1 MVLVLDRFV
10 FEMGLD
16 PKDFVKGQRETVT
29 SFRKTREAVVK
40 DGQGIETAAEK
51 AAASVDRLF
60 RNFVK
65 LFALVTTGRSLSGFV
80 SEVTNADAALGR
92 LATSIGRAPE
102 LISAMSK
109 AVERSGGDAQAA
121 VRSFQ
126 SWSEQVERIRTTG
139 DSSILPFL
147 ARLQAAGGKTIDL
160 NKKNV
165 DGLADLADNLKAVAE
180 QQGIA
185 SATYYGKNLG
195 FDEGTIALLV
205 KGGAALRK
213 AIQESEKLGIATSKD
228 TAAAQE
234 LQTAYRTLT
243 QEVESFGR
251 TILTAISPVLVQL
264 LKDVQ
269 AVVRAIKEWVQSNV
283 VPFLKEF
290 ASQMGIAGSE
300 TLTLVRITEA
310 LFALW
315 LGSKAIAFL
324 RVLGTMR
331 LLLTGGRVAAGGAL
345 AGSSGL
351 LGAIIGGLAVG
362 GTIGADRSTP
372 NAEKPGL
379 QKHWDDEASGAA
391 PGGMWDAVKRGW
403 NWGKR
408 KLFGGGDA
416 GAAPGAAGGGAG
428 AAAGSGPVSTLP
440 IAPGT
445 GDGHIASREERA
457 KYIREAAVRN
467 GIDPDVALRVA
478 QSEGFNKY
486 TGDQGRSH
494 GDWQLFTGGGLGN
507 KALAEGIDVRDP
519 KTWKEQTDFA
529 MREAARGG
537 WRPWH
542 GAAKAGIGDW
552 QGITRKGPQADAP
565 APAARNDGVDARL
578 TDIIENAKKSLPEGY
593 TAKIV
598 SGLRPGDRRFHGQG
612 LASDVAIYD
621 PQGRKLGNYQ
631 DASTFRQYEQFAQA
645 ARRYQMQ
652 KYPEL
657 AKALRWGG
665 YFGGPAGKYGA
676 LDTMHFDLGGHRVGM
691 GGGSWAEGL
700 TREQRQMFPGANS
713 QGMGQDAPR
722 SPSARLWRG
731 SPAAVASV
739 NQARNAQAAQIGRQ
753 MNDNR
758 SSTTTTNSTR
768 IGSVTV
774 QTAATDAGGIAR
786 DMEEALKRRSFVAAA
801 TTGQA

>member
-1 MVLVLDRFV
+1 MATIIDRLVVEL
-10 FEMGLD
+10 GLD
-16 PKDFVKGQRETVT
+16 PKAFTKGQKEAAAALI
-29 SFRKTREAVVK
+29 KTR
-40 DGQGIETAAEK
+40 QQAEK
-51 AAASVDRLF
+51 EAKAMERSLDGATDAIERLA
-60 RNFVK
+60 RNALK
-65 LFALVTTGRSLSGFV
+65 LFAIFTAGRAIKSFV
-80 SEVTNADAALGR
+80 SDMTGADAALGR
-92 LATSIGRAPE
+92 LATRIGQAPGD
-102 LISAMSK
+102 ISAMAT
-109 AVERSGGDAQAA
+109 AVTRAGGSFDAAA
-121 VRSFQ
+121 NSFQ
-126 SWSEQVERIRTTG
+126 SFSDNIQQIRTTG

-147 ARLQAAGGKTIDL
+147 ARVQAAGGKTINL
-160 NKKNV
+160 NK
-165 DGLADLADNLKAVAE
+165 DISETFIDLADNLKAVREKGGDA
-180 QQGIA
+180 QA
-185 SATYYGKNLG
+185 NYLG
-195 FDEGTIALLV
+195 RQLGLDEGTVALLV
-205 KGGAALRK
+205 RGGAAVRSYLEQSRRLGVATK
-213 AIQESEKLGIATSKD
+213 AD
-228 TAAAQE
+228 TEAAQS
-234 LQTAYRTLT
+234 LQTTWRSLT
-243 QEVESFGR
+243 QASEGLGR
-251 TILTAISPVLVQL
+251 TILTAVTPTITDL
-264 LKDVQ
+264 LKRLQ
-269 AVVRAIKEWVQSNV
+269 EWIEANREWIRTEIVANV
-283 VPFLKEF
+283 KEF
-290 ASQMGIAGSE
+290 AKFLREIDWKAIGDGIKTFVSSANSAAQAVGGW
-300 TLTLVRITEA
+300 LKVCEA
-310 LFALW
+310 LFAIW
-315 LGSKAIAFL
+315 LGSKFIAVLRAIGLF
-324 RVLGTMR
+324 
-331 LLLTGGRVAAGGAL
+331 RVAMLGG
-345 AGSSGL
+345 GGL
-351 LGAIIGGLAVG
+351 LGGVFKGLAIG
-362 GTIGADRSTP
+362 GTIGADAITP

-391 PGGMWDAVKRGW
+391 PGGMWDAVRRGW

-408 KLFGGGDA
+408 KLFGGGSA
-416 GAAPGAAGGGAG
+416 SAAPGTGGGSVSAL
-428 AAAGSGPVSTLP
+428 PV
-440 IAPGT
+440 APGT
-445 GDGHIASREERA
+445 GDGHVASREERA

-467 GIDPDVALRVA
+467 GIDPEVALRVA

-529 MREAARGG
+529 LREAARGG
-537 WRPWH
+537 WGPWH

-552 QGITRKGPQADAP
+552 QGITRKGPQADGP
-565 APAARNDGVDARL
+565 APVARNDGVDARL

-676 LDTMHFDLGGHRVGM
+676 MDTMHFDLGGHRVGM
-691 GGGSWAEGL
+691 GGGSWSDGL
-700 TREQRQMFPGANS
+700 TREQRQLFPGANS

-722 SPSARLWRG
+722 SPSAQWWRG
-731 SPAAVASV
+731 SPNAMASV
-739 NQARNAQAAQIGRQ
+739 NQARDAQAAQIGRQ

-758 SSTTTTNSTR
+758 STSTTTNSTR

-774 QTAATDAGGIAR
+774 QTAATDANGIAR
-786 DMEEALKRRSFVAAA
+786 DMEDALKRRSFVAAA